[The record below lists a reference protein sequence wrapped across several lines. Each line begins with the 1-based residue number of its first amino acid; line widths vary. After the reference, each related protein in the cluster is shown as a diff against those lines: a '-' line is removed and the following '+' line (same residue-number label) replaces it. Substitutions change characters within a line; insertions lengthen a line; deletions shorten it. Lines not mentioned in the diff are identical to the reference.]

1 MREDE
6 VVDGPDLEEIFDVA
20 PVSDE
25 LQNLL
30 DETRTTEELA
40 WEVLRGRHGRGEK
53 RKESLGDRYSEVQKR
68 VKEIRQNGI

>member
-6 VVDGPDLEEIFDVA
+6 VVDGPDLEEVFDVE
-20 PVSDE
+20 PVSS
-25 LQNLL
+25 
-30 DETRTTEELA
+30 ETGTIDELA
-40 WEVLRGRHGRGEK
+40 WEVLRGRHGVGEK